1 MAVWQGNSSLFLSRP
16 SPTSLAFNFPPFGY
30 PTQASGYGQE
40 YSQYGTVPE
49 TSYQQPPWAG
59 MYGTAPRSSHGGL
72 DEWNQ
77 GGYMVPAT
85 SYTQQ
90 AYRLSRY
97 FKPPES
103 DSMGLDYSQNGI
115 GHGHSPF
122 NGSPP
127 LTSSSGDESPNGSG
141 SRISYALGAPNEWM
155 KPAQTYPVTGK
166 TRTKDK
172 YRVAYS
178 DHQRLELEKEF
189 RYSRYITI
197 RRKAEIAAQ
206 LQLSERQVKI
216 WFQNR
221 RAKERKQN
229 KKGKDGDSDMPG
241 KLDYDEEMSPSH
253 SMSLPFVN
261 MISPELHS
269 HAHHSFHLQSQHQQ
283 PPSQSPSPVLS
294 PPTSMPQLMVKSEL
308 SAIDLGAGI
317 SHSLSNQRLV

>member
-1 MAVWQGNSSLFLSRP
+1 MAVCHENSNSMFTSRP
-16 SPTSLAFNFPPFGY
+16 SPTSFNFPPFGY

-85 SYTQQ
+85 SSMQQ
-90 AYRLSRY
+90 AYNYSYRTPIS
-97 FKPPES
+97 S
-103 DSMGLDYSQNGI
+103 TMGLDYSHM
-115 GHGHSPF
+115 GHGHSPL

-127 LTSSSGDESPNGSG
+127 LTSSSGDDSPNGSG
-141 SRISYALGAPNEWM
+141 SSISKALRAPYEWM
-155 KPAQTYPVTGK
+155 KPAQTQPVTGK

-172 YRVAYS
+172 YRVVYS

-189 RYSRYITI
+189 HYSRYITI

-253 SMSLPFVN
+253 SMSLPN

-269 HAHHSFHLQSQHQQ
+269 
-283 PPSQSPSPVLS
+283 
-294 PPTSMPQLMVKSEL
+294 
-308 SAIDLGAGI
+308 
-317 SHSLSNQRLV
+317 